1 MTDKLINRLKK
12 DGAELDKLAAQR
24 LAEAEPVQPLW
35 AQNAKRTNSHRWL
48 WGIAASIALA
58 VGLVTT
64 LNNNQT
70 IPPTHTTVSN
80 PIMLVDEQLQTPL
93 KTEQRA
99 ILEDIKTLKNKFISI

>member
-24 LAEAEPVQPLW
+24 LFEAELIQPLW

-70 IPPTHTTVSN
+70 IPPTHNTVSN
-80 PIMLVDEQLQTPL
+80 PIMLVDEQLQAPL
-93 KTEQRA
+93 KTEQQA
-99 ILEDIKTLKNKFISI
+99 IIDDLKTLKDRFLSI